1 MGINYEVKMAELNTV
16 LCKQMWE
23 RYRTSEIEPD
33 EEGKSKK
40 FRVRELA
47 KQDAPSGKASFLGYF
62 DLTWRDDLGFC
73 MKLRGLQA
81 KVIKGRFY
89 VDMPSEL
96 SDKLDA
102 NGKAIYFPH
111 YLPKTAETRDVLT
124 KLAHRDLRIQAQVI
138 PAIARWEARQAGSSE
153 AAPQATGAV
162 EPGDESDDNPF

>member
-1 MGINYEVKMAELNTV
+1 MAAELNKV

-47 KQDAPSGKASFLGYF
+47 KQDSPSGKASFLGYF
-62 DLTWRDDLGFC
+62 DLTVRCDLGFC
-73 MKLRGLQA
+73 MKLRSLEA

-96 SDKLDA
+96 SNKKDEQG
-102 NGKAIYFPH
+102 NPIYFPRF
-111 YLPKTAETRDVLT
+111 LPKTAETRDVLT
-124 KLAHRDLRIQAQVI
+124 KLSIRDARIKAQVE
-138 PAIARWEARQAGSSE
+138 PAIVRWNARQAGSAE
-153 AAPQATGAV
+153 AAPQAADAG
-162 EPGDESDDNPF
+162 EPQEASDDNPF